1 MADQLEN
8 HAPKELEVSDL
19 PPVPRHQT
27 VLLSPRA
34 TTGPKQTPQKIIYF
48 YSPDEWEEF
57 ILEWARATSEDYVAV
72 KRIGGANDKG
82 ADVAAFLTRQGFEGD
97 WHCFQCKHYENA
109 LMPSNAWPEI
119 LKVFRAAV
127 EGYYVLPTR
136 YVFHAPKGC
145 GPTLDRLL
153 STPSKLKEK
162 FLSQLAEDDRLV
174 EAIGAPLLSQ
184 IADLAKSTD
193 FSIFESGDLT
203 DVLEVHAST
212 ANYARRFGPPP
223 RDRSATEAPP
233 QEIKDNES
241 RYVEQLVDIYRDR
254 FSSEVTSLEEALEH
268 GKCGKHFKRQRE
280 AFYSAEALRL
290 FARDSVPHGTF
301 EALQESIYDG
311 VVETEER
318 EFQHGWDRLTAILEQ
333 AVSVSLNGNA
343 LVTYADTKDRKGIC
357 HQLANGNRLKWMS

>member
-1 MADQLEN
+1 MADQLKN
-8 HAPKELEVSDL
+8 PAPKELEVSDL
-19 PPVPRHQT
+19 PPIVEQQT
-27 VLLSPRA
+27 VLLSA
-34 TTGPKQTPQKIIYF
+34 KSSTGPKQTPQKIIYF

-57 ILEWARATSEDYVAV
+57 ILEWARATAAGYVAV

-97 WHCFQCKHYENA
+97 WHCFQCKHYENS

-153 STPSKLKEK
+153 STPSKLKDK
-162 FLSQLAEDDRLV
+162 FLGQLAEDDRLV
-174 EAIGAPLLSQ
+174 DAIDAPLLSG
-184 IADLAKSTD
+184 IIDLAKNTD
-193 FSIFESGDLT
+193 FSMFESADLD
-203 DVLEVHAST
+203 DVLQVHATT
-212 ANYARRFGPPP
+212 ANYARRFGMPPK
-223 RDRSATEAPP
+223 DRSATEEPP
-233 QEIKDNES
+233 SEIKDNES
-241 RYVEQLVDIYRDR
+241 RYVDQLVDIYRER
-254 FSSEVTSLEEALEH
+254 FSTEVTSLEAALGH
-268 GKCGKHFKRQRE
+268 VKCSRHFKRQRE

-301 EALQESIYDG
+301 EALQEGIYDG

-318 EFQHGWDRLTAILEQ
+318 IFPDGWERLTAVLEQ
-333 AVSVSLNGNA
+333 AVSVSLNSNA

-357 HQLANGNRLKWMS
+357 HQLANEDRLKWMS